1 MASAI
6 AKSKPGLR
14 GKDLITIGIFS
25 AIYFV
30 LNFIC
35 MLSGGLHPIL
45 WILMPGTIA
54 VLTGIPFL
62 MMCAKVQKFGSVLI
76 MGLIVGLFYFVTGQF
91 TVLILLTFVLACSL
105 AEVLRFLT
113 KYGGFWGNAFAFMVF
128 SLGMTGSPLPI
139 WVMKESFFAQIA
151 AQGMPGDY
159 INTLEAFSS
168 PAMLIVLFAAPVVGA
183 LVGACIAKGMFNK
196 HFQKAG
202 IV

>member
-1 MASAI
+1 MSTTE
-6 AKSKPGLR
+6 KNVGLC

-35 MLSGGLHPIL
+35 MISGGIHPLL

-54 VLTGIPFL
+54 LLTGIPFM
-62 MMCAKVQKFGSVLI
+62 MMCAKVQKFGAVLI

-91 TVLILLTFVLACSL
+91 TVLILITFTISCSL
-105 AEVLRFLT
+105 AELIRFVT
-113 KYGGFWGNAFAFMVF
+113 KYSSFNGNTFAFIGF

-139 WVMKESFFAQIA
+139 WVMHDRFFEQISS
-151 AQGMPGDY
+151 QGMPADY
-159 INTLEAFSS
+159 IHTLETFSS
-168 PAMLIVLFAAPVVGA
+168 PAMLIVLFVAPIIGAGIGA
-183 LVGACIAKGMFNK
+183 LITKSMFKK